1 VDESDLAEA
10 IAPTATGAVCPPDP
24 VFWFCGAETGP
35 YRSTLETKN
44 RGLVDDFIENSYT
57 RPVLTVSD
65 IELILKSI
73 VKR

>member
-1 VDESDLAEA
+1 MRLIVQQT
-10 IAPTATGAVCPPDP
+10 PF
-24 VFWFCGAETGP
+24 FWFCGAETWP

-44 RGLVDDFIENSYT
+44 RDPVVHFIAIPHT

-73 VKR
+73 VNR